1 MKAVTARQD
10 TNSSTDVSNETVRN
24 ASIPDAGV
32 AWWAS
37 SSGTVLASLLT
48 TVEGLESQ
56 DAKARLAA
64 RKITKPGRNRIPEF
78 AELALTQFRNPVVSI
93 LFLSA
98 LLSLGLRSYSDAT
111 IILVILLLS
120 AVLGASQEYVAR
132 RDVRR
137 LLSLGRHLVHVR
149 RGGSRQTIPAEDLVP
164 GDILLLAAGDL
175 VPADCRLISAQ
186 HLFVVEGA
194 LTGEPFPV
202 EKTTESVAPAQPLAT
217 RTSALWAGTSVRSG
231 FGEAVV
237 VWTGAETIF
246 GQLGKSI
253 ERREVETVFTRGLGR
268 FGVTLSEIMLVI
280 VVSVFAVNT
289 GLGRPLIESLTF
301 SLALAVGLT
310 PQMLPAILS
319 VTFASGARRLARQGV
334 IVKRLSAVENLGSM
348 TVLCTDK
355 TGTLTE
361 GRITLLRA
369 VQPDGSEDSR
379 VLDIAALNAA
389 RQHGQANPMDAAIL
403 SAAEIAGRPPPDGPT
418 LAEIPYDFSRR
429 RVSVIVPEGKGARL
443 LTKGAAL
450 ALLACCN
457 STRNGK
463 IDPVQRVTLEERI
476 EAWARDGLRVLAVAS
491 KQPASIDFLP
501 EDEAGLTL
509 EGFLLFSDP
518 VRADA
523 PSMIKDLKNRGV
535 TIRIITG
542 DTRHVAEHLATGL
555 GLSDPVPV
563 TGMEVRQSGAEAL
576 MRIVATKA
584 VFAEMEPADK
594 ERIVQALRDA
604 GEVVGYLGD
613 GINDATALRLADI
626 GISVDTATEVARD
639 AADIVLTR
647 PDLGTV
653 LPIVDEGRRAFAN
666 TQKYLRITTAA
677 SFGNMISMALASLLL
692 PFLPLTTGQILLNNL
707 LSDVPMLALAGDFV
721 DDEDRARPH
730 RWSARRMVRFMLVF
744 GLVSSLFDA
753 LTFALL
759 YLVFE
764 AGPELFHTGWFVV
777 SLLTELIFLLSI
789 RTARPAWRSRP
800 SSVLLG
806 LTAATAVIA
815 VLLLLTDFAEVLGF
829 EAVSLPLIAM
839 IGAIIAGYA
848 LATEIVKAVFYR
860 SAWSRPV

>member
-1 MKAVTARQD
+1 ENKKRRPYGDVQEKKCLTHSPRLDNPQSAIRQ
-10 TNSSTDVSNETVRN
+10 R
-24 ASIPDAGV
+24 
-32 AWWAS
+32 
-37 SSGTVLASLLT
+37 
-48 TVEGLESQ
+48 
-56 DAKARLAA
+56 
-64 RKITKPGRNRIPEF
+64 GRNRLTAF
-78 AELALTQFRNPVVSI
+78 GELALSQFQNPVVSI
-93 LFLSA
+93 LFLTA
-98 LLSLGLRSYSDAT
+98 LLSLSLRSYSDAA

-120 AVLGASQEYVAR
+120 AVLGATQEYAAR
-132 RDVRR
+132 RDFRH
-137 LLSLGRHLVHVR
+137 LLSQSQHMVRAR
-149 RGGSRQTIPAEDLVP
+149 RGGKRKTIPADDVVP
-164 GDILLLAAGDL
+164 GDILSFAAGDL
-175 VPADCRLISAQ
+175 VPTDCRLISAE

-202 EKTTESVAPAQPLAT
+202 EKSTEPVPQAEPLAT

-237 VWTGAETIF
+237 VSTGAETIF

-253 ERREVETVFTRGLGR
+253 ERRETETAFTRGLGK
-268 FGVTLSEIMLVI
+268 FGVMLSEIMLVI

-319 VTFASGARRLARQGV
+319 VTFATGARRLAHRGV

-361 GRITLLRA
+361 GRIALLQA
-369 VQPDGSEDSR
+369 VQPDGSENSS
-379 VLDIAALNAA
+379 VLDVAALNAA
-389 RQHGQANPMDAAIL
+389 RQHGQANPFDAAIL
-403 SAAEIAGRPPPDGPT
+403 AAAELAGHPPLDGPR

-429 RVSVIVPEGKGARL
+429 RVSVLVPDGNGMRL

-450 ALLACCN
+450 PVLACCN
-457 STRNGK
+457 STRDGE
-463 IDPVQRVTLEERI
+463 IDTLQRVRLEERI
-476 EAWARDGLRVLAVAS
+476 AAWGTEGLRVLAVAT
-491 KQPASIDFLP
+491 KRCASADIFP
-501 EDEAGLTL
+501 EDEASLNL

-518 VRADA
+518 VRTDA
-523 PSMIKDLKNRGV
+523 PALIKELKNRGV

-542 DTRHVAEHLATGL
+542 DNRYVAESVASRL
-555 GLSDPVPV
+555 GLPNPVPV
-563 TGMEVRQSGAEAL
+563 TGLEVRQSGAEAL
-576 MRIVATKA
+576 MRIVAANA

-639 AADIVLTR
+639 AADLVLTR

-653 LPIVDEGRRAFAN
+653 LTCVDEGRRAFAN

-677 SFGNMISMALASLLL
+677 SFGNMISMAVASLLL

-707 LSDVPMLALAGDFV
+707 LSDVPMLALAGDRV
-721 DDEDRARPH
+721 DDEDCARPH
-730 RWSARRMVRFMLVF
+730 RWSAHRMLRFMLVF

-753 LTFALL
+753 FTFALL

-764 AGPELFHTGWFVV
+764 TGPQVFHTGWFVV
-777 SLLTELIFLLSI
+777 SLLTELIFLMSI
-789 RTARPAWRSRP
+789 RTARQAWRSCP
-800 SSVLLG
+800 SLLLLG
-806 LTAATAVIA
+806 LSIATTVIA
-815 VLLLLTDFAEVLGF
+815 VLLPLSGFGAVLGF
-829 EAVSLPLIAM
+829 EAISTQLIFSV
-839 IGAIIAGYA
+839 GAIILGYG
-848 LATEIVKAVFYR
+848 LATEIAKVVIGPVTLLCRPKCSFKLL
-860 SAWSRPV
+860 SARRRRGFS